1 MKIQWFAGAVGLV
14 AIAAAV
20 YSLSPVRAQLGNQMG
35 ESERLGEGRGQMLEQ
50 LNLTEAQQEQLQ
62 SIRDDAQ
69 TQMLNV
75 LTEAQR
81 TELETALEAG
91 EPLPRALRD
100 LDLSDEQR
108 QQLRAIHETNHEAAR
123 NVFTDE
129 QRQQLRAM
137 MPERGFG
144 GRGGKGGMMLEQLN
158 LTDEQQAQIDAI
170 RDDAKAQ
177 SLNVLTDAQ
186 RAEVES
192 SLEADE
198 PLHHGMRDLDLSEE
212 QRQQLRAIHEASH
225 EAVENVLTD
234 EQRQQLETARAEHRR
249 FRGGPGGFRQN
260 SPEQPEQVGE

>member
-1 MKIQWFAGAVGLV
+1 MKIQWYAGAVGLV

-20 YSLSPVRAQLGNQMG
+20 YSLSPVRAQLGDQMREGGRFG
-35 ESERLGEGRGQMLEQ
+35 EERAQMLEQ
-50 LNLTEAQQEQLQ
+50 LDLTEDQQDQLQ

-81 TELETALEAG
+81 TDLEAALEAG
-91 EPLPRALRD
+91 EPLPRAVRD

-108 QQLRAIHETNHEAAR
+108 QQLREIHEASHEAAR

-129 QRQQLRAM
+129 QREQLRAM

-158 LTDEQQAQIDAI
+158 LTDQQQAQIDSI

-186 RAEVES
+186 RTELES
-192 SLEADE
+192 SLASDE
-198 PLHHGMRDLDLSEE
+198 PLHHAMRDLDLSDE
-212 QRQQLRAIHEASH
+212 QREQLRAIHEASH

-234 EQRQQLETARAEHRR
+234 EQRQQLETARAEHGR
-249 FRGGPGGFRQN
+249 FRGGPGGFR
-260 SPEQPEQVGE
+260 

>member
-1 MKIQWFAGAVGLV
+1 MKIQWFAGVVGLV

-20 YSLSPVRAQLGNQMG
+20 SSLSPVQAQLGNQMREG
-35 ESERLGEGRGQMLEQ
+35 GRFGEGREQMLEQ
-50 LNLTEAQQEQLQ
+50 LDLTEAQQDQLQ

-75 LTEAQR
+75 LTEPQR

-91 EPLPRALRD
+91 EPLPRAVRD
-100 LDLSDEQR
+100 LDLSNEQR
-108 QQLRAIHETNHEAAR
+108 QQLREIFEASHEAAR
-123 NVFTDE
+123 NIFTDE

-158 LTDEQQAQIDAI
+158 LTEQQQAQIDSI

-186 RAEVES
+186 RTELAS
-192 SLEADE
+192 SLESDE
-198 PLHHGMRDLDLSEE
+198 PLHHAMRDLDLSEE
-212 QRQQLRAIHEASH
+212 QREQLRAIHEASH

-234 EQRQQLETARAEHRR
+234 EQREQLETAWAEQGQ
-249 FRGGPGGFRQN
+249 FRGGPGGFRQE
-260 SPEQPEQVGE
+260 SSEQPE